1 MQQIKGYEI
10 LHFDG
15 VELTK
20 TVNGVKSFVDINPLK
35 VLYFPDM
42 VRFILTMGEWDYAL
56 LKRLPITSSSRTD
69 IDYRYYHL
77 PADEGFYT
85 MKISKIPSPAA
96 LKNFETIL
104 SYGATLYYEG
114 ETRAVE
120 GSKTMNEEELEHSE
134 AQKLKGG
141 QKIKRGFA
149 KFADKLT
156 RPFTKANK
164 DNLNLFHENDINV
177 LKDFDRD
184 YISVFEFYR
193 EDVRENHLEWQKSKN
208 LYRLRMR

>member
-1 MQQIKGYEI
+1 MQQTKGYEI

-20 TVNGVKSFVDINPLK
+20 TVNGAKSFVDINPLK

-42 VRFILTMGEWDYAL
+42 VRFILSMGEWDYAL

-77 PADEGFYT
+77 PASEGFYT
-85 MKISKIPSPAA
+85 LKISKIPSPAA

-120 GSKTMNEEELEHSE
+120 GSETINETTMEELEHSE

-149 KFADKLT
+149 KLADKLA

-164 DNLNLFHENDINV
+164 DNLNLFEEKDINA

-184 YISVFEFYR
+184 YISSFEFAH
-193 EDVRENHLEWQKSKN
+193 EDVNRKVIWRSNILIG
-208 LYRLRMR
+208 